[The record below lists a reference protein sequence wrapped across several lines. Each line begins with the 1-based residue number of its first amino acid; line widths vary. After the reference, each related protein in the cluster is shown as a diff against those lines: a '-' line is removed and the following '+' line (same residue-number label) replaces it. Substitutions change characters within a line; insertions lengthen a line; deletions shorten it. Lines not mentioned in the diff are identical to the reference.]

1 MAMQNNAGI
10 NINTQISLFR
20 RNSSDKELNL
30 LIFLLVVYEI
40 YIFIYTFLYSFVIW
54 IAIWLDDYLMQN
66 SDNWILAGS
75 SKKSSNIWDKNLA
88 NILCTWL
95 GIFLCL
101 RCISQYMLS

>member
-10 NINTQISLFR
+10 NINTQRSLFR

-30 LIFLLVVYEI
+30 LIFLLAVYEL
-40 YIFIYTFLYSFVIW
+40 YIFIYTFLYSFIIW

-75 SKKSSNIWDKNLA
+75 SKKNVQTFGTKIWQ
-88 NILCTWL
+88 
-95 GIFLCL
+95 IFCVLD
-101 RCISQYMLS
+101 